1 MKILGID
8 PGLGRA
14 GWAVVEEQNGKVNAI
29 NYGCIETSKSSKEE
43 MRIKTLYSELIKIIE
58 KYNPEV
64 LSVEKL
70 FFNKNVKTA
79 LSVGQA
85 RGVII
90 LASVNK
96 GLIVQEYTP
105 LQVKIAVAGYGR
117 ADKNQIG
124 QMVKSSF
131 NLKSVPQPDDAADA
145 LAIALTHAVSYKI
158 RNLA

>member
-14 GWAVVEEQNGKVNAI
+14 GWAVVEEQNGKVSAI

-96 GLIVQEYTP
+96 GLIVEEYTP

>member
-14 GWAVVEEQNGKVNAI
+14 GWAVVEEINGKVSAI

-43 MRIKTLYSELIKIIE
+43 MRIKTLCSELIKIIE

-96 GLIVQEYTP
+96 GLIVEEYTP

-131 NLKSVPQPDDAADA
+131 NLKSIPQPDDAADA

>member
-14 GWAVVEEQNGKVNAI
+14 GWAIVEEVNGKVSAI
-29 NYGCIETSKSSKEE
+29 NYGCIETHKDQSEE
-43 MRIKTLYSELIKIIE
+43 ARIKILYTELVKIIE
-58 KYNPEV
+58 EYNPAV

-90 LASVNK
+90 LAAVNK
-96 GLIVQEYTP
+96 GLIVEEYTP
-105 LQVKIAVAGYGR
+105 LQVKIAVTGYGR

-124 QMVKSSF
+124 LMVKSSF

>member
-1 MKILGID
+1 MRILGID

-14 GWAVVEEQNGKVNAI
+14 GWAIVDTDKGKFLAI
-29 NYGCIETSKSSKEE
+29 EYGCIETSDKSSESE
-43 MRIKTLYSELIKIIE
+43 RIKILYSELINII
-58 KYNPEV
+58 KKFNPEV
-64 LSVEKL
+64 LSIERL

-90 LASVNK
+90 LAGVNK
-96 GLIVQEYTP
+96 GLIIEEYTP
-105 LQVKIAVAGYGR
+105 LQVKIAVTGYGR

-124 QMVKSSF
+124 QMVKSNF
-131 NLKSVPQPDDAADA
+131 GLKEIPKPDDAADA

>member
-14 GWAVVEEQNGKVNAI
+14 GWAIVEADSGKFSAVG
-29 NYGCIETSKSSKEE
+29 YGCIETTNKSSEA
-43 MRIKTLYSELIKIIE
+43 MRIKILYAELIKIIE
-58 KYNPEV
+58 HYHPEV

-90 LASVNK
+90 LAGINK
-96 GLIVQEYTP
+96 GLIIEEYTP
-105 LQVKIAVAGYGR
+105 LQVKIAVTGYGR

-124 QMVKSSF
+124 QMVKSNF
-131 NLKSVPQPDDAADA
+131 GLKSVPKPDDAADA